1 MAGRQKRQRGR
12 PVLGGFCGLF
22 FGFFLSIA
30 LTVYAGV
37 ALNSPLHIELVG
49 GGVVLG
55 IAVGLIGP
63 LGRSRSGAH
72 APRRT
77 N

>member
-1 MAGRQKRQRGR
+1 
-12 PVLGGFCGLF
+12 VLGGFCGLF

-63 LGRSRSGAH
+63 LGRSRAGAH

>member
-1 MAGRQKRQRGR
+1 VARRQRGR

-22 FGFFLSIA
+22 FGLFLSIA
-30 LTVYAGV
+30 LIVYAGV
-37 ALNSPLHIELVG
+37 ALNSSLPIELAAAG
-49 GGVVLG
+49 TVLG
-55 IAVGLIGP
+55 VAIGLLGP

-72 APRRT
+72 APRRG